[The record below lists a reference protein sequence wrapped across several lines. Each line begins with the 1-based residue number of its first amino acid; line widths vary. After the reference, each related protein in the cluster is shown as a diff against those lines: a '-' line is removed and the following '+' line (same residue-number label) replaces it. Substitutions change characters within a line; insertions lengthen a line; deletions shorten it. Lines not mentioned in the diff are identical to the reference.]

1 NERIQTWLIDPE
13 YVEEEQSADRMEDVG
28 TFFLHSA
35 IDYYYKEGNLRAL
48 LTEIQSFIEGYE
60 RCLSI
65 AGLSLYEIYKAYEVA
80 LTFHLGLNVLL
91 EGLFLQK
98 RGDMNDEKTF
108 DRMATCMALATHCW
122 SLGLR

>member
-60 RCLSI
+60 RSLSA
-65 AGLSLYEIYKAYEVA
+65 AGLSLYEIYKAYETA

-98 RGDMNDEKTF
+98 RADMNDEKAF
-108 DRMATCMALATHCW
+108 DRMATCVALATHCW
-122 SLGLR
+122 NVGFN